1 MAEQQ
6 PRPILITGAGRRIG
20 LALAHHFLQQR
31 QPVIVSYRTPYPAI
45 DGLREAGALCLQADF
60 SSDDGILTFAEA
72 VKSHTD
78 GLRAIIHNA
87 SDWMAEKPGVPL
99 STVINRMM
107 QIHVHAPYL
116 LNHALEALL
125 RGHGHA
131 ASDIIHITDYVV
143 ERGSDKH
150 IAYAASKAAL
160 DNMTRSFARKLA
172 PEVKVNAIAPSLIMF
187 NEGDDEAYRQQALD
201 KSLMKIALAKKR
213 LAISS
218 ITCLPAATLPAAH
231 SLSTAAARCASG
243 NGPSRGLTARRT
255 APSIPPRLPAP
266 TAGA

>member
-60 SSDDGILTFAEA
+60 CSDDGILTFAEA

-107 QIHVHAPYL
+107 QIHVNAPYL

-187 NEGDDEAYRQQALD
+187 NEGADEAYRQQALD
-201 KSLMKIALAKKR
+201 NSLMKIAPGEKE
-213 LAISS
+213 ISDL
-218 ITCLPAATLPAAH
+218 IDYLFT
-231 SLSTAAARCASG
+231 
-243 NGPSRGLTARRT
+243 SRYVTGRSFAVDGGRPLR
-255 APSIPPRLPAP
+255 
-266 TAGA
+266 

>member
-87 SDWMAEKPGVPL
+87 SD
-99 STVINRMM
+99 
-107 QIHVHAPYL
+107 
-116 LNHALEALL
+116 
-125 RGHGHA
+125 
-131 ASDIIHITDYVV
+131 IIHITDYVV

-201 KSLMKIALAKKR
+201 KSLMKIAPGEKE
-213 LAISS
+213 ISDL
-218 ITCLPAATLPAAH
+218 IDYLFT
-231 SLSTAAARCASG
+231 
-243 NGPSRGLTARRT
+243 SRYVTGRSFAVDGGRPLR
-255 APSIPPRLPAP
+255 
-266 TAGA
+266 